1 LRPLKACNF
10 FTPSNIYGSYTI
22 FTVYTPYMTVYT
34 PYIYGLL
41 EPINGHT
48 VTEPVAQCH
57 IRYRVYGVPRIRRI
71 YGHTV
76 WANPTFMTCGTR
88 TLYDMWDTYVIRHVG
103 HASYMTCGT
112 RALCTSLNMLHT
124 KIEHTLHPTN
134 THTHTQTHI
143 HTHKRIHDS
152 HTIHKLTHTYILKP
166 HTHTQSSHTH
176 TPHTQHTQTQNAQG
190 GPVRIQSSRVARQHA
205 KTVDEGEVSHPH
217 TPAYTRI
224 HIQTHRHTEIMHI
237 CALLHTHIHTL
248 SHTYTCAHT
257 FSIRIRMM

>member
-1 LRPLKACNF
+1 
-10 FTPSNIYGSYTI
+10 
-22 FTVYTPYMTVYT
+22 
-34 PYIYGLL
+34 
-41 EPINGHT
+41 
-48 VTEPVAQCH
+48 
-57 IRYRVYGVPRIRRI
+57 
-71 YGHTV
+71 
-76 WANPTFMTCGTR
+76 
-88 TLYDMWDTYVIRHVG
+88 
-103 HASYMTCGT
+103 MTCGT

-134 THTHTQTHI
+134 TQTLTHTHTKA
-143 HTHKRIHDS
+143 HTR
-152 HTIHKLTHTYILKP
+152 LTHN
-166 HTHTQSSHTH
+166 TQMNT
-176 TPHTQHTQTQNAQG
+176 HTQHTQTQNTQG
-190 GPVRIQSSRVARQHA
+190 GPVRIQSSRVARQRA

>member
-176 TPHTQHTQTQNAQG
+176 THHTHNTHKHKTH
-190 GPVRIQSSRVARQHA
+190 RVAQCVFSRHELRGSMPRPWM
-205 KTVDEGEVSHPH
+205 KVRFHTRIHPH
-217 TPAYTRI
+217 THAYTYRHTGTQKLCTFALYYI
-224 HIQTHRHTEIMHI
+224 HIY
-237 CALLHTHIHTL
+237 TL
-248 SHTYTCAHT
+248 SHTHTHAHT
-257 FSIRIRMM
+257 LSLYVYV